1 MTEFSA
7 CKRAVVDTVM
17 IESAQDMLASMSEEI
32 QRRAQ
37 VFAMLGNEVR
47 LSIVRLLL
55 YKERMCVCD
64 LADILE
70 MRQSPI
76 SQHLRKL
83 KDAGILVNKRE
94 GMTVYYSIAPEI
106 RAWIETCIQGE
117 NHV

>member
-1 MTEFSA
+1 MTAYGA
-7 CKRAVVDTVM
+7 CRRAVVDTAM
-17 IESAQDMLASMSEEI
+17 IEQAQRLLASTSGEL
-32 QRRAQ
+32 RLHARF
-37 VFAMLGNEVR
+37 FALLGNEVR

-64 LADILE
+64 LADILK

-94 GMTVYYSIAPEI
+94 GMMVYYSIEPEI
-106 RAWIETCIQGE
+106 KAWLETCIQGE
-117 NHV
+117 KYV